1 MRLRTIATLTSQAV
15 RNLKRPTCMTT
26 TVVVMACMLA
36 LSLFTL
42 VAVNL
47 TVIGRQLQAG
57 VELRVFLLPDAG
69 PDAVASLERS
79 IGAIPGVSRISYV
92 PKDEALR
99 RLEAQLGDENGLFIE
114 DMPYNPLPDS
124 FDVSVRRA
132 DEAESIARR
141 IQELEGVEDIVYGR
155 EMVRNLVGALRVMWA
170 ATGAIAVVVLVGASM
185 VVANTIK
192 LSVLAH
198 NREIETMRLV
208 GASDAFILFPFVVEG
223 LLIGVI
229 GAAVASLMVF
239 AAYSLLI
246 RWIGS
251 AAPFLKLV
259 ADPAWLASAAL
270 SLVGFGAVVGLS
282 GTIIS
287 VRRHLR
293 VDVQDV

>member
-79 IGAIPGVSRISYV
+79 IRAIPGVSRISYV

-198 NREIETMRLV
+198 NREIEIMGWWARPMR
-208 GASDAFILFPFVVEG
+208 SYYSRSWWS

>member
-1 MRLRTIATLTSQAV
+1 MYAGAEPV
-15 RNLKRPTCMTT
+15 H
-26 TVVVMACMLA
+26 
-36 LSLFTL
+36 L

-47 TVIGRQLQAG
+47 TVIGRSFSRCGASG
-57 VELRVFLLPDAG
+57 ILLPDAG
-69 PDAVASLERS
+69 PDAVASWSVHKGHPR
-79 IGAIPGVSRISYV
+79 VSRISYV

-270 SLVGFGAVVGLS
+270 SLVGFGAVVAFRHHHLG
-282 GTIIS
+282 
-287 VRRHLR
+287 RRHLR
-293 VDVQDV
+293 VDVQTCR

>member
-1 MRLRTIATLTSQAV
+1 
-15 RNLKRPTCMTT
+15 
-26 TVVVMACMLA
+26 
-36 LSLFTL
+36 
-42 VAVNL
+42 
-47 TVIGRQLQAG
+47 
-57 VELRVFLLPDAG
+57 
-69 PDAVASLERS
+69 
-79 IGAIPGVSRISYV
+79 
-92 PKDEALR
+92 
-99 RLEAQLGDENGLFIE
+99 
-114 DMPYNPLPDS
+114 MPYNPLPDS

-246 RWIGS
+246 RWMGFRRALPEACGGPRLACLGRLEPRWLRRS
-251 AAPFLKLV
+251 WRRPFRHHHLSKAAP
-259 ADPAWLASAAL
+259 
-270 SLVGFGAVVGLS
+270 S
-282 GTIIS
+282 G
-287 VRRHLR
+287 
-293 VDVQDV
+293 